1 MSAGLK
7 KIHITDHAM
16 LRYLERVQGIDIE
29 ELRNSLSQKATR
41 AYAAAES
48 IGGGE
53 YAIKVDGFRMRVQSD
68 HVVTI
73 VAPK

>member
-1 MSAGLK
+1 MSAQ
-7 KIHITDHAM
+7 KIIHVTDHAV
-16 LRYLERVQGIDIE
+16 LRYLERVHGLEIE
-29 ELRNSLSQKATR
+29 DLRAELSRKATR

-53 YAIKVDGFRMRVQSD
+53 YTIKVDGFRMKVQSD

>member
-1 MSAGLK
+1 MIQPK
-7 KIHITDHAM
+7 TIHITDHAM
-16 LRYLERVQGIDIE
+16 LRYLERVQGLDIE
-29 ELRNSLSQKATR
+29 ALRDKLSKKATR

-73 VAPK
+73 LATK

>member
-1 MSAGLK
+1 MDDRK
-7 KIHITDHAM
+7 TIYITDHAM
-16 LRYLERVQGIDIE
+16 LRYLERVRGLDIE
-29 ELRNSLSQKATR
+29 QLRAELSRKATR
-41 AYAAAES
+41 AWTAAES

-73 VAPK
+73 LAPK

>member
-1 MSAGLK
+1 MSAQ
-7 KIHITDHAM
+7 KIIHVTDHAV
-16 LRYLERVQGIDIE
+16 LCYLERVHGLEIE
-29 ELRNSLSQKATR
+29 DLRAELSRKATR

-53 YAIKVDGFRMRVQSD
+53 YTIKVDGLRMKVRSD